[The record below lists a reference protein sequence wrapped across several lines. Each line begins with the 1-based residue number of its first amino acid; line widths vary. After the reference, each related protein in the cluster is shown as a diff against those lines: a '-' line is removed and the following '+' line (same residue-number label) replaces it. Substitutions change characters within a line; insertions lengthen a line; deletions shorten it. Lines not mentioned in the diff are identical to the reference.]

1 MHYIVCIKQVPEC
14 TEVEIDEE
22 KGVLKR
28 EGVDSKLNVYDAYAL
43 EAAVAL
49 KEKHGGKVTVLSMGP
64 VQAEAVGSLHARS
77 R

>member
-1 MHYIVCIKQVPEC
+1 MHFIVCIKQVPEG

-28 EGVDSKLNVYDAYAL
+28 EGVESKLNVYDAYAL

-49 KEKHGGKVTVLSMGP
+49 KEQYGGT
-64 VQAEAVGSLHARS
+64 
-77 R
+77 